1 MVQFPAEQNTSYY
14 EWMQSMHPGIAT
26 GSEEYL
32 TSFPEFEAWQISQG
46 YPTAAS
52 QVTTPTPTTT
62 PTTTAPTTPTMPTV
76 PPITVPTIT
85 MPEAPT
91 PPTLPPVPK
100 LELPTMPEVP
110 TVPPYEKSPEQIAWE
125 EEYGEDLREWREA
138 GGYGIPEDIQTKMIQ
153 KETDI
158 LKARETE
165 NIRVMKNN
173 MERRN
178 ITNSGFVFANEMAI
192 KATTTVAIANN
203 IRDVQ
208 ISSALMKMASFE
220 KAMGATAQFI
230 GYLANESL
238 KAYAPKMAQWEK
250 EAQYRLTEYGVE
262 ASYGM
267 AKAELEASYGL
278 AGYGVEAEYG
288 MAGYQAKVQG
298 AIAQFNVNALAIMT
312 EWQGKFDLMK
322 MEINQAYTQGNMELL
337 AQLQLQAQ
345 NDQQQHELELAQ
357 MEIDAAEAQ
366 AKAEAGGTISG
377 SIINGI
383 FAVAVAFL

>member
-1 MVQFPAEQNTSYY
+1 MVKKLMTPEEQAAYAAEHYPTANLGILPGYNPAAMS
-14 EWMQSMHPGIAT
+14 WA
-26 GSEEYL
+26 EYIKL
-32 TSFPEFEAWQISQG
+32 LGAGG
-46 YPTAAS
+46 YPTTGLTEPVA
-52 QVTTPTPTTT
+52 PTTT
-62 PTTTAPTTPTMPTV
+62 PTTTAPTTPTV
-76 PPITVPTIT
+76 PPITVPTMT
-85 MPEAPT
+85 MPSAPT

-110 TVPPYEKSPEQIAWE
+110 TVPPYEKSPEQIAHE

-158 LKARETE
+158 LKAREAE
-165 NIRVMKNN
+165 NIRIMKNN
-173 MERRN
+173 MERRE
-178 ITNSGFVFANEMAI
+178 ITNSGFVFANEQTI
-192 KATTTVAIANN
+192 KSNTTVAIANN

-267 AKAELEASYGL
+267 AKADLEASYAL
-278 AGYGVEAEYG
+278 AGYGVAAEYG

-298 AIAQFNVNALAIMT
+298 ALAQFQVNAMAIMT
-312 EWQGKFDLMK
+312 EWQGKMDLYK
-322 MEINQAYTQGNMELL
+322 MEINQAYAQDNIDLANQWTQTLQDDQQAHEEILTEMELEAAN
-337 AQLQLQAQ
+337 AQA
-345 NDQQQHELELAQ
+345 
-357 MEIDAAEAQ
+357 AAEG
-366 AKAEAGGTISG
+366 AGNIFGTIIG
-377 SIINGI
+377 
-383 FAVAVAFL
+383 FLFGK